1 MKKDYSKLDECLE
14 KMAIAIESKIEEC
27 DLYNE
32 KYIEEK
38 YSKFL
43 DWLIDDLKN
52 IDILEQ
58 IDQANHRTLIY
69 YGISRNVPDSF
80 NDLLIETGRGFSPR
94 IYQDIERY
102 LKLRYVGLH
111 EYFNMETRKR
121 EITYGICPYNTK
133 QKQKEL
139 IKKQLVDK
147 FKEEAM
153 INKPITSFPDEIH
166 ALQNR
171 IRILEKI
178 IIEII

>member
-1 MKKDYSKLDECLE
+1 MKKDYSKLDECVKKMMIAAENKRILE
-14 KMAIAIESKIEEC
+14 KKRQAEC

-32 KYIEEK
+32 KYVEEK

-43 DWLIDDLKN
+43 DWLIDDLTN
-52 IDILEQ
+52 IDKF
-58 IDQANHRTLIY
+58 
-69 YGISRNVPDSF
+69 YGNVPDSF

-94 IYQDIERY
+94 IYQDINRY
-102 LKLRYVGLH
+102 MELRCLSLG
-111 EYFNMETRKR
+111 EYFNMETRKYQ
-121 EITYGICPYNTK
+121 IHYGFGLNSTK

-147 FKEEAM
+147 FEEEAM

-166 ALQNR
+166 DLQNR